1 MDVRRAIRTATAW
14 GRGEEGRALTQ
25 LARKKIIV
33 DEQHRFRLICE
44 VVMERQW
51 LRDHLKSD
59 ETYESG
65 KYSQEDY
72 VDFDCLLDVIINSEL
87 GDDLNGYC

>member
-14 GRGEEGRALTQ
+14 SRGEEGRALTK
-25 LARKKIIV
+25 LARDKVIV
-33 DEQHRFRLICE
+33 DERHRFRLICE
-44 VVMERQW
+44 VVLERQW
-51 LRDHLKSD
+51 LRDHLKAD
-59 ETYESG
+59 ETGEKG

-72 VDFDCLLDVIINSEL
+72 ADFDCLLEVIINSEL